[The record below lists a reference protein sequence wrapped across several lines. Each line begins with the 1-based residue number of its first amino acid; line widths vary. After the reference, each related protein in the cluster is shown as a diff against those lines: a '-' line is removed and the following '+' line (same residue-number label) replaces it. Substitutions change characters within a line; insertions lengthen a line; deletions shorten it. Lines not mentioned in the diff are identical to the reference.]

1 MADKLFAIRNYFFLG
16 SYQSCIGEALKF
28 QTKSE
33 EEKQEKDVYLYRAY
47 IAQGQAFIPLKEIPA
62 TTKSADL
69 AAVRKFAEFRNNPA
83 AQKKILAEI
92 KEEVASKSLKSEIAG
107 VLAAA
112 ILNEADV
119 RDLSLEKRE
128 NSKKFKFSSRKIEKN
143 RKNSFPQIFEFGKL
157 FKDIFTSSQT
167 EDAFRAVSRFDGLE
181 ARASKVFT
189 LIKMNKRKLAIQE
202 VKKMNQIDEDATL
215 SQLANALVASF
226 GASGKV
232 KDALYIYSEMAD
244 KYGRT
249 TDLEMHQAIVSVLT
263 QDYAAAEELLE
274 SSLERDN
281 KDADVL
287 INSLVAAQL
296 NEKDDEITERYL
308 SQLKHEHPSHPW
320 VVDFTRK
327 EDEFDSIA
335 F

>member
-112 ILNEADV
+112 ILNEAD
-119 RDLSLEKRE
+119 
-128 NSKKFKFSSRKIEKN
+128 
-143 RKNSFPQIFEFGKL
+143 
-157 FKDIFTSSQT
+157 QT

>member
-1 MADKLFAIRNYFFLG
+1 MADKLFSIRNYFFLG

-62 TTKSADL
+62 ATKSADL
-69 AAVRKFAEFRNNPA
+69 AAVRRYAEFRTNPA
-83 AQKKILAEI
+83 AKKKILAEI
-92 KEEVASKSLKSEIAG
+92 QKDVASKNLKSEIAA
-107 VLAAA
+107 VLAAT
-112 ILNEADV
+112 ILNEAN
-119 RDLSLEKRE
+119 LS
-128 NSKKFKFSSRKIEKN
+128 
-143 RKNSFPQIFEFGKL
+143 
-157 FKDIFTSSQT
+157 
-167 EDAFRAVSRFDGLE
+167 EDAFRAVSRFEGLE
-181 ARASKVFT
+181 ARSSKVFT
-189 LIKMNKRKLAIQE
+189 LVKMNKRKLAHQE
-202 VKKMNQIDEDATL
+202 VRKMNQIDEDATL
-215 SQLANALVASF
+215 SQLANALVTSF

-249 TDLEMHQAIVSVLT
+249 TDLEMHQAIVSILT

-274 SSLERDN
+274 SALERDN

-296 NEKDDEITERYL
+296 NEKDDEVVERYM
-308 SQLKHEHPSHPW
+308 SQLKHDHPNHPW
-320 VVDFTRK
+320 VVDLAAK
-327 EDEFDSIA
+327 EAEFDRIA

>member
-1 MADKLFAIRNYFFLG
+1 MADKLFSIRNYFFLG

-69 AAVRKFAEFRNNPA
+69 AAVRRYAEFRNNPA
-83 AQKKILAEI
+83 AKKKILAEVQ
-92 KEEVASKSLKSEIAG
+92 EDVASRNIKSDIAA
-107 VLAAA
+107 VLAAT
-112 ILNEADV
+112 ILNEAN
-119 RDLSLEKRE
+119 L
-128 NSKKFKFSSRKIEKN
+128 
-143 RKNSFPQIFEFGKL
+143 P
-157 FKDIFTSSQT
+157 

-189 LIKMNKRKLAIQE
+189 LVKMNKRKLAMIE

-215 SQLANALVASF
+215 SQLANALVTAF

-232 KDALYIYSEMAD
+232 KDALYIYNEMAD

-249 TDLEMHQAIVSVLT
+249 TDLEMHQAVVSILT

-274 SSLERDN
+274 SALERDS

-296 NEKDDEITERYL
+296 NEKDDEVVERL
-308 SQLKHEHPSHPW
+308 ISQLKHEHPNHPW
-320 VVDFTRK
+320 VIDYNNK
-327 EDEFDSIA
+327 EAEFDRIVV
-335 F
+335 

>member
-69 AAVRKFAEFRNNPA
+69 AAVRRFAEFRNNPA

-112 ILNEADV
+112 ILNEA
-119 RDLSLEKRE
+119 
-128 NSKKFKFSSRKIEKN
+128 N
-143 RKNSFPQIFEFGKL
+143 
-157 FKDIFTSSQT
+157 QT

-181 ARASKVFT
+181 ARASKVYT
-189 LIKMNKRKLAIQE
+189 LVKMNKRKLALQE

-308 SQLKHEHPSHPW
+308 SQLKHEHANHPW

-327 EDEFDSIA
+327 EEEFDSIA